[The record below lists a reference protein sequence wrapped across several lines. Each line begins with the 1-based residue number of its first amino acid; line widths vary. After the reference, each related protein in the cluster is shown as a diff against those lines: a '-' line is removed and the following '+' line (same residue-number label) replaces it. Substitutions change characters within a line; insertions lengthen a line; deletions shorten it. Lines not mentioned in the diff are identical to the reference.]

1 MYTPF
6 FKITEI
12 CNISRQTSITLFEYL
27 INKFGYILGFHR
39 DADVALATPLRDGM
53 NLFGKEFVACRI
65 NPHQRPG
72 VLILSKF
79 VGAADQMQV
88 FSQMRLDFPID
99 NGTINASMQ
108 ASK

>member
-1 MYTPF
+1 M
-6 FKITEI
+6 
-12 CNISRQTSITLFEYL
+12 NIYALRSL
-27 INKFGYILGFHR
+27 KFHQGFNR

-88 FSQMRLDFPID
+88 IA
-99 NGTINASMQ
+99 NE
-108 ASK
+108 KKY

>member
-1 MYTPF
+1 MHIIF
-6 FKITEI
+6 FKITKV
-12 CNISRQTSITLFEYL
+12 CNFSSTTSILFLEYQI
-27 INKFGYILGFHR
+27 INKYGFNLGFNR

-88 FSQMRLDFPID
+88 FTQHVS
-99 NGTINASMQ
+99 
-108 ASK
+108 